1 MNILEARRRTLGAD
15 VYKKTAE
22 GNSLIVRSLARM
34 RPGLNVYG
42 KSTQQTTTGAQLF
55 PLTEEIYSR
64 NGITLTRNA
73 DGTYTP
79 SGTPLTLYN
88 LVILG
93 IPIDLEPGEYYLSGA
108 NNALEAQLAIT
119 KESSTSYKRGLVT
132 ITGEEISVRVQIQT
146 IAVVETM
153 ETDPI
158 AFMLNK
164 GSSAL
169 PIEPYT
175 GGKPSPSPDYP
186 QEIVSVGDDRSIQ
199 VDVYGGNLYDSSV
212 IPEKKTNGV
221 TAVVMDDKGIRL
233 VGDTRS
239 GQYAVF
245 NVGIK
250 KDEYPVWF
258 RAGKMTVSISSQDSA
273 DITNVDFGIRL
284 NSKAGTYAGDV
295 LNLISTKELVRT
307 LEYDGT
313 EYEEVELILQVKPNS
328 EIDAVVYVM
337 LNYGDSALPY
347 EPCKQPQSLIVSTP
361 NGLPGIPVSSGGNYT
376 DENGQQWICDEI
388 DFKRGKYVQRILKYV
403 PAEQMLMITN
413 GGLQDTAK
421 TILCRFDTTIDPNPN
436 VGCAQNNFVSKRSEN
451 MWLEDEEAWS
461 FQSDGYLDFRI
472 NKDRL
477 TEVTLKAAK
486 QFCAEIGAYF
496 YYALGVPI
504 ETDLT
509 EEQMAAYAN
518 LRTNRPTTV
527 VSATD
532 GAGLRL
538 TYKTKKSLEVTD

>member
-1 MNILEARRRTLGAD
+1 MNILEARRRTLDTD
-15 VYKKTAE
+15 VYKKTVQ
-22 GNSLIVRSLARM
+22 GNPLIVRSLARM

-55 PLTEEIYSR
+55 PLTEEIYSN

-79 SGTPLTLYN
+79 SGTPLALYN
-88 LVILG
+88 VVVSR

-108 NNALEAQLAIT
+108 NNAVEAQFVII
-119 KESSTSYKRGLVT
+119 KESGTSYPKGLVT
-132 ITGEEISVRVQIQT
+132 ITGEETSVYVQIQT

-186 QEIVSVGDDRSIQ
+186 QEIENAGDDGSIQ
-199 VDVYGGNLYDSSV
+199 VDVHGGNLYDSSV

-221 TAVVMDDKGIRL
+221 TVSVMDDKGIRL
-233 VGDTRS
+233 VGETGS
-239 GQYAVF
+239 GEYAVF
-245 NVGIK
+245 NVSIK

-273 DITNVDFGIRL
+273 DITSVDFGIRL
-284 NSKAGTYAGDV
+284 NSKAGTSAGDV
-295 LNLISTKELVRT
+295 LSLISSRGISRT
-307 LEYDGT
+307 LKYDGT
-313 EYEEVELILQVKPNS
+313 EYEDVELILQVKPNS

-347 EPCKQPQSLIVSTP
+347 EPFKQPQSLIVSTP
-361 NGLPGIPVSSGGNYT
+361 NGLPGIPVSSGSNYT

-388 DFKRGKYVQRILKYV
+388 DFKRGKYVQRVNKEYLNGISNFVETPDSPGRYRWDGVLKTAYKFGGTGSRSNFAQYNSWGLTPRQTIYV
-403 PAEQMLMITN
+403 FDINYASIYFNPVDSM
-413 GGLQDTAK
+413 TAK
-421 TILCRFDTTIDPNPN
+421 EINAKFTEMIASDTPPYI
-436 VGCAQNNFVSKRSEN
+436 
-451 MWLEDEEAWS
+451 
-461 FQSDGYLDFRI
+461 
-472 NKDRL
+472 
-477 TEVTLKAAK
+477 
-486 QFCAEIGAYF
+486 IGQLAT
-496 YYALGVPI
+496 PI

-518 LRTNRPTTV
+518 LHTNRPTTV
-527 VSATD
+527 VSATG

-538 TYKTKKSLEVTD
+538 IYKTKKSLEVTD